1 MAQIQLIQAGVEI
14 PIFNASS
21 RSLKN
26 RLLKMA
32 TGGKLSADQSG
43 HVVVRALQDLNFTLS
58 DGDRVGLV
66 GHNGAGKSTLLRVL
80 SGVYHPTHGRIV
92 SQGRVASLIDVS
104 LGIDHEATGRENIF
118 LRGAL
123 LGLSKK
129 EIAIKL
135 DEIIDFSELGDFIDM
150 PVRTYSSGMHL
161 RLAFSVSTVIRPE
174 ILLMD
179 EWLSVGDENFK
190 HKAEARLVKLVEAT
204 KILVIASHSRDL
216 IKSTCNRVLWM
227 EHGIIKMDGVPDV
240 VCEAYF
246 GDAQSSL
253 KLI

>member
-1 MAQIQLIQAGVEI
+1 MASIHFSHAGVDI
-14 PIFNASS
+14 PIFNAYS
-21 RSLKN
+21 RSLKS
-26 RLLKMA
+26 RLMHITA
-32 TGGKLSADQSG
+32 GGRLSADANG
-43 HVVVRALQDLNFTLS
+43 HVLVRALHDIDFSFT

-80 SGVYHPTHGRIV
+80 SGVYAPTHGQV
-92 SQGRVASLIDVS
+92 HLQGQVASLIDVS

-129 EIAIKL
+129 EVTARL
-135 DEIIDFSELGDFIDM
+135 DEIIEFSELGDFIDM

-179 EWLSVGDENFK
+179 EWISVGDEGFK
-190 HKAEARLVKLVEAT
+190 HKAEARLAKLVEST

-216 IKSTCNRVLWM
+216 IMKACNRVLWL
-227 EHGIIKMDGVPDV
+227 EHGVIKIDGSPEDV
-240 VCEAYF
+240 CKAYF
-246 GDAQSSL
+246 G
-253 KLI
+253 

>member
-1 MAQIQLIQAGVEI
+1 MAQIQFIQAGVEI

-21 RSLKN
+21 RSLKT
-26 RLLKMA
+26 RFLQIA

-43 HVVVRALQDLNFTLS
+43 HVVVRALQDLNFTL
-58 DGDRVGLV
+58 
-66 GHNGAGKSTLLRVL
+66 LRVL
-80 SGVYHPTHGRIV
+80 SGVYHPTHGRVV
-92 SQGRVASLIDVS
+92 SQGHVASLIDLS

-129 EIAIKL
+129 KVTAKL
-135 DEIIDFSELGDFIDM
+135 DEIIEFSELGDFIDM

-190 HKAEARLVKLVEAT
+190 HKAEARLADLVQET

-216 IKSTCNRVLWM
+216 IMKTCNRVLWL
-227 EHGIIKMDGVPDV
+227 EHGGIKMDGAPTDV
-240 VCEAYF
+240 LAAYF
-246 GDAQSSL
+246 G
-253 KLI
+253 

>member
-1 MAQIQLIQAGVEI
+1 MASIQFIQAGVEI
-14 PIFNASS
+14 PIFNANS

-26 RLLKMA
+26 RLMQIA
-32 TGGKLSADQSG
+32 TGGTLTSDHSG
-43 HVVVRALQDLNFTLS
+43 QVVVRALHDLNFQLA

-80 SGVYHPTHGRIV
+80 SGVYAPTCGQV
-92 SQGRVASLIDVS
+92 DLQGQVASLIDVS

-123 LGLSKK
+123 LGLSKR
-129 EIAIKL
+129 ESNAKL
-135 DEIIDFSELGDFIDM
+135 DEIIEFSELGDYIDM

-190 HKAEARLVKLVEAT
+190 HKAEARLGELMQAT

-216 IKSTCNRVLWM
+216 IMKTCTRVLWL
-227 EHGIIKMDGVPDV
+227 EHGAIKMDGAPDD
-240 VCEAYF
+240 VCAAYF
-246 GDAQSSL
+246 G
-253 KLI
+253 